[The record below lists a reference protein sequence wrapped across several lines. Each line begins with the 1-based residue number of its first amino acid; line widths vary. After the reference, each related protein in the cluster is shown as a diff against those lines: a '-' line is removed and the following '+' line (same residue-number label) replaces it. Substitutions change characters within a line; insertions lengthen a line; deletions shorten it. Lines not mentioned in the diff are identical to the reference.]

1 MHPGPPVRP
10 YPGAGGP
17 AGHRGNG
24 PFMGGL
30 VLAGP
35 MSAEAIEECSASNP
49 RRPSPVSSRRPPCP

>member
-1 MHPGPPVRP
+1 MHPDPPVRP

-30 VLAGP
+30 VLARP
-35 MSAEAIEECSASNP
+35 MSAEAIEELLSVEPAPAVAGELSAAALS
-49 RRPSPVSSRRPPCP
+49 

>member
-1 MHPGPPVRP
+1 
-10 YPGAGGP
+10 
-17 AGHRGNG
+17 
-24 PFMGGL
+24 MGGL